1 MLRVC
6 NRLLIFLEVL
16 SMKGTVK
23 MLAPVAGRAVEIT
36 EVHDPMFSEKAMGEG
51 YGVFPTSHEIV
62 APVSGKVMLVA
73 STKHAIGFSTADGL
87 EVLVHMGVDTVELNG
102 TPFELFVKEG
112 DSVKAGQKIAT
123 MDTEAVKKASK
134 VTDVIVAIT
143 NTAKTVKEIH
153 VNSGD
158 VKAGQEVAQVE
169 PMAPGEATAR
179 PSGKVD
185 YDQLGKDIVKN
196 VGGVSNVENVIHCI
210 TRVRFYLKDD
220 NKANDDAIKNMNGVL
235 DVAKAG
241 GQYQVV
247 IGPAVNDVYD
257 AVVKALGPSFGG
269 SSEAKMPKA
278 KAPKGVWPKTKFYFS
293 ALIGVITA
301 SMMPVIGLLAASGI
315 LKGLLALIVSANWLS
330 AKSST
335 YMIINAMGDSVFYF
349 LPILVGFTA
358 AKRLGANQIIMGVV
372 GGVLAY
378 PTLVQVASK
387 TASTSMNINGD
398 FFGIPIHVANYTYSI
413 FPMIAAAWLASKIEP
428 WLKKHIVMSLRMI
441 LSPLLEV
448 FIVSAII
455 IVIVGPIITLLSSY
469 LASGIVALLKFSP
482 AISGLII
489 GGFYQCLVIF
499 GLHWAVIPVVASQIA
514 STGHSALNAI
524 VSATMIAQGAAAMA
538 VFFKTKKNIDMK
550 QIAGAATLSAFAGV
564 TEPAMYGI
572 NLKYGRIFWTANIG
586 SAVGGLLTGLL
597 HVDMWGFA
605 GSLIGFAS
613 FINPKGIDAS
623 FTGYLIASAATIVVS
638 FVCTYLFGFKEEDL
652 ESSHAVEKVRLG
664 SREPAQAN

>member
-1 MLRVC
+1 
-6 NRLLIFLEVL
+6 
-16 SMKGTVK
+16 MKGTVK
-23 MLAPVAGRAVEIT
+23 MLAPVSGQAIDMA
-36 EVHDPMFSEKAMGEG
+36 EVHDPMFSEKDMGEG
-51 YGVFPTSHEIV
+51 YGIIPNSQDIV
-62 APVSGKVMLVA
+62 APVTGKVMLVA
-73 STKHAIGFSTADGL
+73 STKHAIGFSTDDGL

-102 TPFELFVKEG
+102 APFNLFVKEG
-112 DSVKAGQKIAT
+112 DTVKAGDKIAT
-123 MDTEAVKKASK
+123 MDIDAVKKAGK

-153 VNSGD
+153 VNKGA
-158 VKAGQEVAQVE
+158 VKAGAEVAEVE
-169 PMAPGEATAR
+169 PMAPGEATVK
-179 PSGKVD
+179 PTKNVN
-185 YDQLGKDIVKN
+185 YEELGKDIVKN
-196 VGGVSNVENVIHCI
+196 VGGAANVENVIHCI

-220 NKANDDAIKNMNGVL
+220 NKANDDVIKNMKGVL

-247 IGPAVNDVYD
+247 IGPAVDDVYD
-257 AVVKALGPSFGG
+257 AVVKALGPGFGDD
-269 SSEAKMPKA
+269 STVKA
-278 KAPKGVWPKTKFYFS
+278 EKVPAPKGVWPKTKFYFS

-315 LKGLLALIVSANWLS
+315 LKGLLALIVSAKWLS
-330 AKSST
+330 PTSST

-378 PTLVQVASK
+378 PTLVAVATK
-387 TASTSMNINGD
+387 TSSTAMNINGD

-413 FPMIAAAWLASKIEP
+413 FPMIAAAWLAAKIEP
-428 WLKKHIVMSLRMI
+428 WLKKHIIISLRMI

-448 FIVSAII
+448 FIVSAVI
-455 IVIVGPIITLLSSY
+455 IVIVGPVITLLSSY
-469 LASGIVALLKFSP
+469 LANGIVALLKFSP
-482 AISGLII
+482 AISGLLI

-514 STGHSALNAI
+514 TTGHSALNAI
-524 VSATMIAQGAAAMA
+524 VSATMVAQGAAAMA

-550 QIAGAATLSAFAGV
+550 QIAGAATLSAFSGV

-586 SAVGGLLTGLL
+586 SAVGGLITGML

-613 FINPKGIDAS
+613 FINPKGIDSS
-623 FTGYLIASAATIVVS
+623 FTGYLIATVVTIIVS
-638 FVCTYLFGFKEEDL
+638 FTCTYLFGFKEEDL
-652 ESSHAVEKVRLG
+652 EASHAVEKVRLG
-664 SREPAQAN
+664 SREPAATTN

>member
-1 MLRVC
+1 
-6 NRLLIFLEVL
+6 
-16 SMKGTVK
+16 MKGTVK
-23 MLAPVAGRAVEIT
+23 MLAPVTGQAVNISD
-36 EVHDPMFSEKAMGEG
+36 VHDPMFSEKAMGEG
-51 YGVFPTSHEIV
+51 FGVIPTNQDVV
-62 APVSGKVMLVA
+62 APVSGKIMLVA
-73 STKHAIGFSTADGL
+73 STKHAVGFSTDDGL

-102 TPFELFVKEG
+102 APFKLFVKEG
-112 DSVKAGQKIAT
+112 DSVKAGDKIAT
-123 MDTEAVKKASK
+123 MDIDAVKKAGK

-143 NTAKTVKEIH
+143 NTAKMVKEIL
-153 VNSGD
+153 VQTGD
-158 VKAGQEVAQVE
+158 VKAGDEMATVE
-169 PMAPGEATAR
+169 LMAPGETTAK
-179 PSGKVD
+179 PSKNVD
-185 YDQLGKDIVKN
+185 YDKLGQDIVKN
-196 VGGVSNVENVIHCI
+196 VGGVNNVENVIHCI

-220 NKANDDAIKNMNGVL
+220 NKANDEVIKNMKGVL

-247 IGPAVNDVYD
+247 IGPAVEDVFD
-257 AVVKALGPSFGG
+257 AVVKALGPGFGG
-269 SSEAKMPKA
+269 NSEVKA
-278 KAPKGVWPKTKFYFS
+278 EKVKAPKGVWPKTKFYFS

-315 LKGLLALIVSANWLS
+315 LKGLLALIVSAKWIS
-330 AKSST
+330 PTSST

-358 AKRLGANQIIMGVV
+358 AKRLGANQIIMGVI

-378 PTLVQVASK
+378 PTLVQVATK
-387 TASTSMNINGD
+387 TSSTAMNINGD
-398 FFGIPIHVANYTYSI
+398 FFGIPIHIANYTYSI
-413 FPMIAAAWLASKIEP
+413 FPMIAAAWLASKVEP

-448 FIVSAII
+448 FIVSAVV
-455 IVIVGPIITLLSSY
+455 IVLVGPIITLLSSY
-469 LASGIVALLKFSP
+469 LANGIVALLKFSP
-482 AISGLII
+482 AISGLLI

-514 STGHSALNAI
+514 TTGHSALNAI
-524 VSATMIAQGAAAMA
+524 VSATMVAQGAAAMA
-538 VFFKTKKNIDMK
+538 VFVKTKKNIDMK
-550 QIAGAATLSAFAGV
+550 QIAGAATLSAFSGV

-572 NLKYGRIFWTANIG
+572 NLKYGRVFWTANIG

-613 FINPKGIDAS
+613 FINPKGIDGS
-623 FTGYLIASAATIVVS
+623 FTGYLIASAAAIVVS

-664 SREPAQAN
+664 SREPAATN

>member
-1 MLRVC
+1 
-6 NRLLIFLEVL
+6 
-16 SMKGTVK
+16 MKETVNL
-23 MLAPVAGRAVEIT
+23 LAPVTGQAVGMS

-51 YGVFPTSHEIV
+51 FGIIPTSQDIV

-73 STKHAIGFSTADGL
+73 STKHAVGFKTDDGL

-102 TPFELFVKEG
+102 APFNLFVKEG
-112 DSVKAGQKIAT
+112 ETVKAGQKIAT
-123 MDTEAVKKASK
+123 MDIDAVKKAGK

-143 NTAKTVKEIH
+143 NTANIVKEIR
-153 VNSGD
+153 VDKGD
-158 VKAGQEVAQVE
+158 IEAGKDVAQVVLL
-169 PMAPGEATAR
+169 APGEATAK
-179 PSGKVD
+179 PNKNVD
-185 YDQLGKDIVKN
+185 YNELGKNIVKN
-196 VGGVSNVENVIHCI
+196 VGGAGNVENVIHCI

-220 NKANDDAIKNMNGVL
+220 NKANDKVIKDMKGVL

-247 IGPAVNDVYD
+247 IGPAVEDVYD
-257 AVVKALGPSFGG
+257 AVVKALGPGFGDDFVV
-269 SSEAKMPKA
+269 KA
-278 KAPKGVWPKTKFYFS
+278 EKVEAPKGVWPKTKFYFS

-315 LKGLLALIVSANWLS
+315 LKGLLALIVSAKWLS
-330 AKSST
+330 PTSST

-358 AKRLGANQIIMGVV
+358 AKRLGANQIIMGVI

-378 PTLVQVASK
+378 PTLVQVATK
-387 TASTSMNINGD
+387 TSSTAMNINGD
-398 FFGIPIHVANYTYSI
+398 FFGIPIHIANYTYSI

-448 FIVSAII
+448 FIVSTII

-469 LASGIVALLKFSP
+469 LAGGIVALLNFSP
-482 AISGLII
+482 AISGLLI

-514 STGHSALNAI
+514 TTGHSALNAI
-524 VSATMIAQGAAAMA
+524 VSATMVAQGAAALA
-538 VFFKTKKNIDMK
+538 VFVKTKKNIDMK
-550 QIAGAATLSAFAGV
+550 QIAGAATLSAFSGV

-572 NLKYGRIFWTANIG
+572 NLKYGRVFWTANIG
-586 SAVGGLLTGLL
+586 SAVGGLITGLL

-613 FINPKGIDAS
+613 FINPKGIDGS
-623 FTGYLIASAATIVVS
+623 FTGYLIASAATIVVA
-638 FVCTYLFGFKEEDL
+638 FAATYMFGFKESDL
-652 ESSHAVEKVRLG
+652 EEGHEVAKVRLG
-664 SREPAQAN
+664 SREPAANN

>member
-1 MLRVC
+1 
-6 NRLLIFLEVL
+6 
-16 SMKGTVK
+16 MKGTVK
-23 MLAPVAGRAVEIT
+23 MLAPVTGQAVNISD
-36 EVHDPMFSEKAMGEG
+36 VHDPMFSEKAMGEG
-51 YGVFPTSHEIV
+51 FGVIPTNQDVV
-62 APVSGKVMLVA
+62 APVSGKIMLVA
-73 STKHAIGFSTADGL
+73 STKHAVGFSTDDGL

-102 TPFELFVKEG
+102 APFKLFVKEG
-112 DSVKAGQKIAT
+112 DSVKAGDKIAT
-123 MDTEAVKKASK
+123 MDIDAVKKAGK

-143 NTAKTVKEIH
+143 NTAKMVKEIL
-153 VNSGD
+153 VQTGD
-158 VKAGQEVAQVE
+158 VKAGDEMATVE
-169 PMAPGEATAR
+169 LMAPGETTAK
-179 PSGKVD
+179 PSKNVD
-185 YDQLGKDIVKN
+185 YDKLGQDIVKN
-196 VGGVSNVENVIHCI
+196 VGGVNNVENVIHCI

-220 NKANDDAIKNMNGVL
+220 NKANDEVIKNMKGVL

-247 IGPAVNDVYD
+247 IGPAVEDVFD
-257 AVVKALGPSFGG
+257 AVVKALGPGFGG
-269 SSEAKMPKA
+269 DSEVKA
-278 KAPKGVWPKTKFYFS
+278 EKVKAPKGVWPKTKFYFS

-315 LKGLLALIVSANWLS
+315 LKGLLALIVSAKWIS
-330 AKSST
+330 PTSST

-358 AKRLGANQIIMGVV
+358 AKRLGANQIIMGVI

-378 PTLVQVASK
+378 PTLVQVATK
-387 TASTSMNINGD
+387 TSSTAMNINGD
-398 FFGIPIHVANYTYSI
+398 FFGIPIHIANYTYSI
-413 FPMIAAAWLASKIEP
+413 FPMIAAAWLASKVEP

-448 FIVSAII
+448 FIVSAVV
-455 IVIVGPIITLLSSY
+455 IVLVGPIITLLSSY
-469 LASGIVALLKFSP
+469 LANGIVALLKFSP
-482 AISGLII
+482 AISGLLI

-514 STGHSALNAI
+514 TTGHSALNAI
-524 VSATMIAQGAAAMA
+524 VSATMVAQGAAAMA
-538 VFFKTKKNIDMK
+538 VFVKTKKNIDMK
-550 QIAGAATLSAFAGV
+550 QIAGAATLSAFSGV

-572 NLKYGRIFWTANIG
+572 NLKYGRVFWTANIG

-613 FINPKGIDAS
+613 FINPKGIDGS
-623 FTGYLIASAATIVVS
+623 FTGYLIASAAAIVVS

-664 SREPAQAN
+664 SREPAATN

>member
-1 MLRVC
+1 
-6 NRLLIFLEVL
+6 
-16 SMKGTVK
+16 MKGTVK
-23 MLAPVAGRAVEIT
+23 MLAPVSGQAVDIT

-51 YGVFPTSHEIV
+51 YGVFPNSHEIV

-112 DSVKAGQKIAT
+112 DSVKAGQKIAL
-123 MDTEAVKKASK
+123 MDTEAIKKAGK

-153 VNSGD
+153 VNAGV

-179 PSGKVD
+179 PSGKVN

-220 NKANDDAIKNMNGVL
+220 NKANDDVIKNMNGVL

-247 IGPAVNDVYD
+247 IGPAVNDVFD
-257 AVVKALGPSFGG
+257 AVVKALGPGFGG
-269 SSEAKMPKA
+269 NSQVQAPKA

-358 AKRLGANQIIMGVV
+358 AKRLGADQIIMGVV

-387 TASTSMNINGD
+387 TTSTAMNVNGD
-398 FFGIPIHVANYTYSI
+398 FFGIPIHIANYTYSI
-413 FPMIAAAWLASKIEP
+413 FPMIAAAWIASKIEP

-448 FIVSAII
+448 FIVSAVI
-455 IVIVGPIITLLSSY
+455 IVVVGPIITLLSSY

-514 STGHSALNAI
+514 TTGHSALNAI
-524 VSATMIAQGAAAMA
+524 VSATMVAQGAAAMA
-538 VFFKTKKNIDMK
+538 VFVKTKKNIDMK

>member
-1 MLRVC
+1 MLTQVSS
-6 NRLLIFLEVL
+6 RL
-16 SMKGTVK
+16 
-23 MLAPVAGRAVEIT
+23 
-36 EVHDPMFSEKAMGEG
+36 
-51 YGVFPTSHEIV
+51 
-62 APVSGKVMLVA
+62 
-73 STKHAIGFSTADGL
+73 
-87 EVLVHMGVDTVELNG
+87 
-102 TPFELFVKEG
+102 
-112 DSVKAGQKIAT
+112 
-123 MDTEAVKKASK
+123 
-134 VTDVIVAIT
+134 
-143 NTAKTVKEIH
+143 
-153 VNSGD
+153 
-158 VKAGQEVAQVE
+158 
-169 PMAPGEATAR
+169 
-179 PSGKVD
+179 
-185 YDQLGKDIVKN
+185 VKN

-220 NKANDDAIKNMNGVL
+220 NKANDDVIKNMNGVL

-247 IGPAVNDVYD
+247 IGPAVNDVFD
-257 AVVKALGPSFGG
+257 AVVKALGPGFGG
-269 SSEAKMPKA
+269 DSQVQAPKA
-278 KAPKGVWPKTKFYFS
+278 QAPKGVWPKTKFYFS

-358 AKRLGANQIIMGVV
+358 AKRLGADQIIMGVV

-387 TASTSMNINGD
+387 TTSTAMNVNGD
-398 FFGIPIHVANYTYSI
+398 FFGIPIHIANYTYSI
-413 FPMIAAAWLASKIEP
+413 FLFFSAAWIASKIEP

-448 FIVSAII
+448 FIVSAVI
-455 IVIVGPIITLLSSY
+455 IVVVGPIITLLSSY

-514 STGHSALNAI
+514 TTGHSALNAI
-524 VSATMIAQGAAAMA
+524 VSATMVAQGAAAMA
-538 VFFKTKKNIDMK
+538 VFVKTKKNIDMK

>member
-1 MLRVC
+1 
-6 NRLLIFLEVL
+6 
-16 SMKGTVK
+16 MKGTVK
-23 MLAPVAGRAVEIT
+23 MLAPVSGQAVDIT

-51 YGVFPTSHEIV
+51 YGVFPNSHEIV

-112 DSVKAGQKIAT
+112 DSVKAGQKIAL
-123 MDTEAVKKASK
+123 MDTEAVEKAGK

-153 VNSGD
+153 VNAGV

-179 PSGKVD
+179 PSGKVN

-220 NKANDDAIKNMNGVL
+220 NKANDDVIKNMNGVL

-247 IGPAVNDVYD
+247 IGPAVNDVFD
-257 AVVKALGPSFGG
+257 AVVKALGPGFGG
-269 SSEAKMPKA
+269 DTQAQAPKA

-387 TASTSMNINGD
+387 TTSTAMNVNGD
-398 FFGIPIHVANYTYSI
+398 FFGIPIHIANYTYSI
-413 FPMIAAAWLASKIEP
+413 FPMIAAAWIASKIEP

-448 FIVSAII
+448 FIVSAVI
-455 IVIVGPIITLLSSY
+455 IVVVGPIITLLSSY

-514 STGHSALNAI
+514 TTGHSALNAI
-524 VSATMIAQGAAAMA
+524 VSATMVAQGAAAMA
-538 VFFKTKKNIDMK
+538 VFVKTKKNIDMK

>member
-1 MLRVC
+1 
-6 NRLLIFLEVL
+6 
-16 SMKGTVK
+16 MKGTVK
-23 MLAPVAGRAVEIT
+23 MLAPVSGQAVDIT

-51 YGVFPTSHEIV
+51 YGVFPNSHEIV

-112 DSVKAGQKIAT
+112 DSVKAGQKIAL
-123 MDTEAVKKASK
+123 MDTEAIKKAGK

-143 NTAKTVKEIH
+143 NTTKAVKEIH
-153 VNSGD
+153 VNAGV

-179 PSGKVD
+179 PSGKVN

-220 NKANDDAIKNMNGVL
+220 NKANDDVIKNMNGVL

-247 IGPAVNDVYD
+247 IGPAVNDVFD
-257 AVVKALGPSFGG
+257 AVVKALGPGFGG
-269 SSEAKMPKA
+269 DTQAQAPKA

-358 AKRLGANQIIMGVV
+358 AKRLGADQIIMGVV

-387 TASTSMNINGD
+387 TTSTAMNVNGD
-398 FFGIPIHVANYTYSI
+398 FFGIPIHIANYTYSI
-413 FPMIAAAWLASKIEP
+413 FPMIAAAWIASKIEP

-448 FIVSAII
+448 FIVSAVI
-455 IVIVGPIITLLSSY
+455 IVVVGPIITLLSSY

-514 STGHSALNAI
+514 TTGHSALNAI
-524 VSATMIAQGAAAMA
+524 VSATMVAQGAAAMA
-538 VFFKTKKNIDMK
+538 VFVKTKKNIDMK

-623 FTGYLIASAATIVVS
+623 FTGYLITSAATIVVS

>member
-1 MLRVC
+1 
-6 NRLLIFLEVL
+6 
-16 SMKGTVK
+16 MKSTVK
-23 MLAPVAGRAVEIT
+23 MLAPVSGQVVEMT

-51 YGVFPTSHEIV
+51 FGVIPNSQKVV

-73 STKHAIGFSTADGL
+73 STKHAVGLKTDDGL

-102 TPFELFVKEG
+102 APFETFVKEG
-112 DSVKAGQKIAT
+112 DSVKAGDKIAT
-123 MDTEAVKKASK
+123 MDLDAVKKAGK
-134 VTDVIVAIT
+134 VTDIIVAIT
-143 NTAKTVKEIH
+143 NTAKAVKEIH
-153 VNSGD
+153 VEKGD
-158 VKAGQEVAQVE
+158 IQAGAEVATVDL
-169 PMAPGEATAR
+169 MAEGEATAK
-179 PSGKVD
+179 PSKNVD
-185 YDQLGKDIVKN
+185 YDHLGKDIVKN
-196 VGGVSNVENVIHCI
+196 VGGVSNVDNVIHCI

-220 NKANDDAIKNMNGVL
+220 NKANDSVIKNLKGVI

-247 IGPAVNDVYD
+247 IGPAVEDVFD
-257 AVVKALGPSFGG
+257 AVVKALGPGFGG
-269 SSEAKMPKA
+269 DSEVKTKKE
-278 KAPKGVWPKTKFYFS
+278 KAPKGIWPKTKFYFS

-315 LKGLLALIVSANWLS
+315 LKGLLALIVSAKWLS
-330 AKSST
+330 EKSST

-358 AKRLGANQIIMGVV
+358 AKRLGANQVIMGVI

-378 PTLVQVASK
+378 PTLVTLASK
-387 TASTSMNINGD
+387 TTSTQMNINAN

-413 FPMIAAAWLASKIEP
+413 FPMIAAAWLASKLEP
-428 WLKKHIVMSLRMI
+428 WLKKHIVLSLRMI

-455 IVIVGPIITLLSSY
+455 LVIVGPVITLLSSY
-469 LASGIVALLKFSP
+469 LANGIVALLNFSP
-482 AISGLII
+482 VISGILI

-499 GLHWAVIPVVASQIA
+499 GLHWAVIPIVASQIA
-514 STGHSALNAI
+514 TTGHSALNAI
-524 VSATMIAQGAAAMA
+524 VSVTMVAQGAATMA

-586 SAVGGLLTGLL
+586 SAVGGLITGLM

-613 FINPKGIDAS
+613 FINPKGIDSS
-623 FTGYLIASAATIVVS
+623 FTGFLVSSAATIVVA
-638 FVCTYLFGFKEEDL
+638 FIATYMFGFKESDL

>member
-1 MLRVC
+1 MADT
-6 NRLLIFLEVL
+6 I
-16 SMKGTVK
+16 K
-23 MLAPVAGRAVEIT
+23 MLAPVSGQAVEIT
-36 EVHDPMFSEKAMGEG
+36 KVHDPMFSAKDMGDG
-51 YGVFPTSHEIV
+51 FGVIPNSNEIL

-73 STKHAIGFSTADGL
+73 STKHAIGFTTDDGL

-102 TPFELFVKEG
+102 APFEVTLKEG
-112 DSVKAGQKIAT
+112 DSVKAGDKIAT
-123 MDTEAVKKASK
+123 MDVEAIKKAGK

-153 VNSGD
+153 VNEGN
-158 VKAGQEVAQVE
+158 VKAGQEVALVE
-169 PMAPGEATAR
+169 PLAPGETSAK
-179 PSGKVD
+179 PSKNLD
-185 YDQLGKDIVKN
+185 YDQLGKDILDN
-196 VGGVSNVENVIHCI
+196 VGGISNVDSVIHCI

-220 NKANDDAIKNMNGVL
+220 NKANDQKIKNMNGVI

-247 IGPAVNDVYD
+247 IGPAVEDVYD
-257 AVVKALGPSFGG
+257 GVVKALGPGFAGNG
-269 SSEAKMPKA
+269 DSSAAPAKKEE
-278 KAPKGVWPKTKFYFS
+278 APKGLWPKTKFYFS

-301 SMMPVIGLLAASGI
+301 SMMPIIGLLAASGI
-315 LKGLLALIVSANWLS
+315 LKGLLALIVSAKWIS
-330 AKSST
+330 TTSST

-358 AKRLGANQIIMGVV
+358 AKRLGANQVIMGVI

-378 PTLVQVASK
+378 PTLVQVATK
-387 TASTSMNINGD
+387 TSSTAMNINGN

-413 FPMIAAAWLASKIEP
+413 FPMIAAAWIASKVEP
-428 WLKKHIVMSLRMI
+428 WLKKHIVLSLRMI

-455 IVIVGPIITLLSSY
+455 IVIVGPVITLISSY
-469 LASGIVALLKFSP
+469 LANGIVALLNFSP

-489 GGFYQCLVIF
+489 GGLYQCLVIF

-514 STGHSALNAI
+514 TTGHSALNAI
-524 VSATMIAQGAAAMA
+524 VSATMVAQGAAAMA
-538 VFFKTKKNIDMK
+538 VFIKTKKHIDMK

-623 FTGYLIASAATIVVS
+623 FTGYLIASAVTIVVA
-638 FVCTYLFGFKEEDL
+638 FTCTYLFGFKEEDL
-652 ESSHAVEKVRLG
+652 DQSHAVEKVRLG
-664 SREPAQAN
+664 SREPAQG

>member
-1 MLRVC
+1 
-6 NRLLIFLEVL
+6 
-16 SMKGTVK
+16 MKGTVK
-23 MLAPVAGRAVEIT
+23 LLAPVSGQAVDMT

-51 YGVFPTSHEIV
+51 YGVFPNSHEIV

-112 DSVKAGQKIAT
+112 DSVKAGQKIAL
-123 MDTEAVKKASK
+123 MDTEAVEKAGK

-153 VNSGD
+153 VNAGV

-179 PSGKVD
+179 PSGKVN

-220 NKANDDAIKNMNGVL
+220 NKANDDVIKNMNGVL

-247 IGPAVNDVYD
+247 IGPAVNDVFD
-257 AVVKALGPSFGG
+257 AVVKALGPGFGG
-269 SSEAKMPKA
+269 DSQAQTPKA
-278 KAPKGVWPKTKFYFS
+278 QAPKGVWPKTKFYFS

-358 AKRLGANQIIMGVV
+358 AKRLGADQIIMGVV

-387 TASTSMNINGD
+387 TTSTAMNVNGD
-398 FFGIPIHVANYTYSI
+398 FFGIPIHIANYTYSI
-413 FPMIAAAWLASKIEP
+413 FPMIAAAWIASKIEP

-448 FIVSAII
+448 FIVSAVI
-455 IVIVGPIITLLSSY
+455 IVVVGPIITLLSSY

-514 STGHSALNAI
+514 TTGHSALNAI
-524 VSATMIAQGAAAMA
+524 VSATMVAQGAAAMA
-538 VFFKTKKNIDMK
+538 VFVKTKKNIDMK

>member
-1 MLRVC
+1 
-6 NRLLIFLEVL
+6 
-16 SMKGTVK
+16 MKGTVK
-23 MLAPVAGRAVEIT
+23 MLAPVSGRAVDIT

-51 YGVFPTSHEIV
+51 YGVFPNSHEIV

-112 DSVKAGQKIAT
+112 DSVKAGQKIAL
-123 MDTEAVKKASK
+123 MDTEAIKKAGK

-153 VNSGD
+153 VNAGV

-179 PSGKVD
+179 PSGKVN

-220 NKANDDAIKNMNGVL
+220 NKANDDVIKNMNGVL

-247 IGPAVNDVYD
+247 IGPAVNDVFD
-257 AVVKALGPSFGG
+257 AVVKALGPGFGG
-269 SSEAKMPKA
+269 DTQAQAPKA

-387 TASTSMNINGD
+387 TTSTAMNVNGD
-398 FFGIPIHVANYTYSI
+398 FFGIPIHIANYTYSI
-413 FPMIAAAWLASKIEP
+413 FPMIAAAWIASKIEP

-448 FIVSAII
+448 FIVSAVI
-455 IVIVGPIITLLSSY
+455 IVVVGPIITLLSSY

-514 STGHSALNAI
+514 TTGHSALNAI
-524 VSATMIAQGAAAMA
+524 VSATMVAQGAAAMA
-538 VFFKTKKNIDMK
+538 VFVKTKKNIDMK

>member
-1 MLRVC
+1 
-6 NRLLIFLEVL
+6 
-16 SMKGTVK
+16 MKGIK
-23 MLAPVAGRAVEIT
+23 MLAPVSGQAVEMS

-51 YGVFPTSHEIV
+51 FGVIPDDQTIV

-73 STKHAIGFSTADGL
+73 STKHAIGLVTDDGF

-112 DSVKAGQKIAT
+112 DKVNAGDTIAT
-123 MDTEAVKKASK
+123 MDIDAVKKAGK

-143 NTAKTVKEIH
+143 NTAKMVKEIH
-153 VNSGD
+153 VTKGN
-158 VKAGQEVAQVE
+158 VQAGATVAEVE
-169 PMAPGEATAR
+169 PMAPGEAVAK
-179 PSGKVD
+179 PKGKVD
-185 YDQLGKDIVKN
+185 YNQLGQDIVRN
-196 VGGVSNVENVIHCI
+196 VGGAANVENVIHCI

-220 NKANDDAIKNMNGVL
+220 NKANDDVIKNMHGVL

-247 IGPAVNDVYD
+247 IGPAVEDVYD
-257 AVVKALGPSFGG
+257 AVVKALGPGFG
-269 SSEAKMPKA
+269 SDSDAPKQEKVA
-278 KAPKGVWPKTKFYFS
+278 APKGVWPKTKFYFS

-301 SMMPVIGLLAASGI
+301 SMMPIIGLLAASGI
-315 LKGLLALIVSANWLS
+315 LKGLLALIVSAKWLS
-330 AKSST
+330 ATSST

-358 AKRLGANQIIMGVV
+358 AKRLGANQIIMGVI

-378 PTLVQVASK
+378 PTLVQVATK
-387 TASTSMNINGD
+387 TSSTAMNINSS
-398 FFGIPIHVANYTYSI
+398 FFGIPIHIANYTYSI
-413 FPMIAAAWLASKIEP
+413 FPMIAAAWIAAKIEP

-448 FIVSAII
+448 FIVSAVI
-455 IVIVGPIITLLSSY
+455 IVVVGPVITLLSSY
-469 LASGIVALLKFSP
+469 LAAGIVALLKISP

-489 GGFYQCLVIF
+489 GGLYQCLVIF

-514 STGHSALNAI
+514 TTGHSALNAI
-524 VSATMIAQGAAAMA
+524 VSATMVAQGAAAMA
-538 VFFKTKKNIDMK
+538 VFIKTKKNIDMK

-586 SAVGGLLTGLL
+586 SAVGGLITGLL

-613 FINPKGIDAS
+613 FINPKGIDGS
-623 FTGYLIASAATIVVS
+623 FTGYLIASAATIVVA
-638 FVCTYLFGFKEEDL
+638 FTCTYLFGFKEEDL

-664 SREPAQAN
+664 SREPAAN

>member
-1 MLRVC
+1 
-6 NRLLIFLEVL
+6 
-16 SMKGTVK
+16 MKGTIK
-23 MLAPVAGRAVEIT
+23 MLAPVSGQAIGMSD
-36 EVHDPMFSEKAMGEG
+36 VHDPMFSEKAMGEG
-51 YGVFPTSHEIV
+51 YGIIPNSKEIV
-62 APVSGKVMLVA
+62 APVSGKIMLVA
-73 STKHAIGFSTADGL
+73 STKHAIGFSTDDGL
-87 EVLVHMGVDTVELNG
+87 EVLVHMGVDTVELDG
-102 TPFELFVKEG
+102 APFELFVKEG
-112 DSVKAGQKIAT
+112 DTVKAGQKIAT
-123 MDTEAVKKASK
+123 MDIDAVKKAGK

-143 NTAKTVKEIH
+143 NTAKTVKEIQVH
-153 VNSGD
+153 QGD
-158 VKAGQEVAQVE
+158 VKAGAEVAEVE
-169 PMAPGEATAR
+169 PMAPGEATAK
-179 PSGKVD
+179 PSKNVN
-185 YDQLGKDIVKN
+185 YDELGKNIVKN
-196 VGGVSNVENVIHCI
+196 VGGVENVDNVIHCI

-220 NKANDDAIKNMNGVL
+220 NKANDDVIKNMKGVI

-247 IGPAVNDVYD
+247 IGPAVEDVYD

-269 SSEAKMPKA
+269 SEVKTEKA
-278 KAPKGVWPKTKFYFS
+278 VAPKGVWPKTKFYFS

-315 LKGLLALIVSANWLS
+315 LKGLLALIVSAKWLS
-330 AKSST
+330 PTSST

-378 PTLVQVASK
+378 PTLVQLAAK
-387 TASTSMNINGD
+387 TSSTQMNINAD

-413 FPMIAAAWLASKIEP
+413 FPMIAAAWLAAKIEP
-428 WLKKHIVMSLRMI
+428 WLKKHVILSLRSI

-448 FIVSAII
+448 FIVSAVI
-455 IVIVGPIITLLSSY
+455 IVIVGPVITLLSSY
-469 LASGIVALLKFSP
+469 LANGIVALLKFSP
-482 AISGLII
+482 AISGLLI

-514 STGHSALNAI
+514 TTGHSALNAI
-524 VSATMIAQGAAAMA
+524 VSATMVAQGAAAAA
-538 VFFKTKKNIDMK
+538 VFIKTKKNLDMK

-613 FINPKGIDAS
+613 FINPKGIDGS
-623 FTGYLIASAATIVVS
+623 FTGYLIASAATIVVA
-638 FVCTYLFGFKEEDL
+638 FTCTYLFGFKEEDL
-652 ESSHAVEKVRLG
+652 DKSHEVEKVRLG
-664 SREPAQAN
+664 SREPAEA

>member
-1 MLRVC
+1 
-6 NRLLIFLEVL
+6 
-16 SMKGTVK
+16 MKGTAK
-23 MLAPVAGRAVEIT
+23 MLAPISGQVIKMT

-51 YGVFPTSHEIV
+51 FGVVPSGQEVV

-73 STKHAIGFSTADGL
+73 STKHAIGFSTDDGL
-87 EVLVHMGVDTVELNG
+87 EVLVHMGVDTVELDG
-102 TPFELFVKEG
+102 APFELFVKEG
-112 DSVKAGQKIAT
+112 DTVKAGDKIAT
-123 MDTEAVKKASK
+123 MDVDAVKKAGK
-134 VTDVIVAIT
+134 VTDVIVAVT
-143 NTAKTVKEIH
+143 NTASVVKDISIKEG
-153 VNSGD
+153 N
-158 VKAGQEVAQVE
+158 VKAGDSVANVSL
-169 PMAPGEATAR
+169 MAPGETTAK
-179 PSGKVD
+179 PSKNVD
-185 YDQLGKDIVKN
+185 YDELGKEIVKN
-196 VGGVSNVENVIHCI
+196 VGGVENVDNVIHCI

-220 NKANDDAIKNMNGVL
+220 NKANDSVIKNMKGVI

-247 IGPAVNDVYD
+247 IGPAVEDVYD

-269 SSEAKMPKA
+269 GSEVKTEKA
-278 KAPKGVWPKTKFYFS
+278 VAPKGVWPKTKFYFS

-315 LKGLLALIVSANWLS
+315 LKGLLALIVSAKWLS
-330 AKSST
+330 PTGST

-378 PTLVQVASK
+378 PTLVQLAAK
-387 TASTSMNINGD
+387 TSSTQMNINAD
-398 FFGIPIHVANYTYSI
+398 FFGLPIHVANYTYSI
-413 FPMIAAAWLASKIEP
+413 FPMIAAAWIAAKIEP
-428 WLKKHIVMSLRMI
+428 WLKKHVMLSLRSI

-455 IVIVGPIITLLSSY
+455 IVIVGPVITLLSSY
-469 LASGIVALLKFSP
+469 LANGIVALLKFSP
-482 AISGLII
+482 AISGLLI

-514 STGHSALNAI
+514 TTGHSALNAI
-524 VSATMIAQGAAAMA
+524 VSATMVAQGAAAAA
-538 VFFKTKKNIDMK
+538 VFIKTKKNLDMK

-572 NLKYGRIFWTANIG
+572 NLKYGRVFWTANIG
-586 SAVGGLLTGLL
+586 SAVGGLLTGML

-613 FINPKGIDAS
+613 FINPKGIDGS
-623 FTGYLIASAATIVVS
+623 FTGYLIASAATIVVA
-638 FVCTYLFGFKEEDL
+638 FTCTYLFGFKEEDL
-652 ESSHAVEKVRLG
+652 DKSHAVEKVRLG
-664 SREPAQAN
+664 SREPAATN

>member
-1 MLRVC
+1 
-6 NRLLIFLEVL
+6 
-16 SMKGTVK
+16 MKGTVK
-23 MLAPVAGRAVEIT
+23 MLAPVTGQAVNISD
-36 EVHDPMFSEKAMGEG
+36 VHDPMFSEKAMGEG
-51 YGVFPTSHEIV
+51 FGVIPTNQDVV
-62 APVSGKVMLVA
+62 APVSGKIMLVA
-73 STKHAIGFSTADGL
+73 STKHTVGFSTDDGL

-102 TPFELFVKEG
+102 APFKLFVKEG
-112 DSVKAGQKIAT
+112 DSVKAGDKIAT
-123 MDTEAVKKASK
+123 MDIDAVKKAGK

-143 NTAKTVKEIH
+143 NTAKMVKEIL
-153 VNSGD
+153 VQTGD
-158 VKAGQEVAQVE
+158 VKAGDEMATVE
-169 PMAPGEATAR
+169 LMAPGETTAK
-179 PSGKVD
+179 PSKNVD
-185 YDQLGKDIVKN
+185 YDKLGQDIVKN
-196 VGGVSNVENVIHCI
+196 VGGVNNVENVIHCI

-220 NKANDDAIKNMNGVL
+220 NKANDEVIKNMKGVL

-247 IGPAVNDVYD
+247 IGPAVEDVFD
-257 AVVKALGPSFGG
+257 AVVKALGPGFGG
-269 SSEAKMPKA
+269 DSEVKA
-278 KAPKGVWPKTKFYFS
+278 EKVKAPKGVWPKTKFYFS

-315 LKGLLALIVSANWLS
+315 LKGLLALIVSAKWIS
-330 AKSST
+330 PTSST

-358 AKRLGANQIIMGVV
+358 AKRLGANQIIMGVI

-378 PTLVQVASK
+378 PTLVQVATK
-387 TASTSMNINGD
+387 TSSTAMNINGD
-398 FFGIPIHVANYTYSI
+398 FFGIPIHIANYTYSI
-413 FPMIAAAWLASKIEP
+413 FPMIAAAWLASKVEP

-448 FIVSAII
+448 FIVSAVV
-455 IVIVGPIITLLSSY
+455 IVLVGPIITLLSSY
-469 LASGIVALLKFSP
+469 LANGIVALLKFSP
-482 AISGLII
+482 AISGLLI

-514 STGHSALNAI
+514 TTGHSALNAI
-524 VSATMIAQGAAAMA
+524 VSATMVAQGAAAMA
-538 VFFKTKKNIDMK
+538 VFVKTKKNIDMK
-550 QIAGAATLSAFAGV
+550 QIAGAATLSAFSGV

-572 NLKYGRIFWTANIG
+572 NLKYGRVFWTANIG

-613 FINPKGIDAS
+613 FINPKGIDGS

-664 SREPAQAN
+664 SREPAATN

>member
-1 MLRVC
+1 
-6 NRLLIFLEVL
+6 
-16 SMKGTVK
+16 MKGTVK
-23 MLAPVAGRAVEIT
+23 MLAPVTGQAVNISD
-36 EVHDPMFSEKAMGEG
+36 VHDPMFSEKAMGEG
-51 YGVFPTSHEIV
+51 FGVIPTNQDVV
-62 APVSGKVMLVA
+62 APVSGKIMLVA
-73 STKHAIGFSTADGL
+73 STKHAVGFSTDDGL

-102 TPFELFVKEG
+102 APFTLFVKEG
-112 DSVKAGQKIAT
+112 DSVKAGDKIAT
-123 MDTEAVKKASK
+123 MDIDAVKKAGK

-143 NTAKTVKEIH
+143 NTAKMVKEIL
-153 VNSGD
+153 VQTGD
-158 VKAGQEVAQVE
+158 VKAGDEMATVE
-169 PMAPGEATAR
+169 LMAPGETTAK
-179 PSGKVD
+179 PSKNVD
-185 YDQLGKDIVKN
+185 YDKLGQDIVKN
-196 VGGVSNVENVIHCI
+196 VGGVNNVENVIHCI

-220 NKANDDAIKNMNGVL
+220 NKANDEVIKNMKGVL

-247 IGPAVNDVYD
+247 IGPAVEDVFD
-257 AVVKALGPSFGG
+257 AVVKALGPGFGG
-269 SSEAKMPKA
+269 DSEVKA
-278 KAPKGVWPKTKFYFS
+278 EKVKAPKGVWPKTKFYFS

-315 LKGLLALIVSANWLS
+315 LKGLLALIVSAKWIS
-330 AKSST
+330 PTSST

-358 AKRLGANQIIMGVV
+358 AKRLGANQIIMGVI

-378 PTLVQVASK
+378 PTLVQVATK
-387 TASTSMNINGD
+387 TSSTAMNINGD
-398 FFGIPIHVANYTYSI
+398 FFGIPIHIANYTYSI
-413 FPMIAAAWLASKIEP
+413 FPMIAAAWLASKVEP

-448 FIVSAII
+448 FIVSAVV
-455 IVIVGPIITLLSSY
+455 IVLVGPIITLLSSY
-469 LASGIVALLKFSP
+469 LANGIVALLKFSP
-482 AISGLII
+482 AISGLLI

-514 STGHSALNAI
+514 TTGHSALNAI
-524 VSATMIAQGAAAMA
+524 VSATMVAQGAAAMA
-538 VFFKTKKNIDMK
+538 VFVKTKKNIDMK
-550 QIAGAATLSAFAGV
+550 QIAGAATLSAFSGV

-572 NLKYGRIFWTANIG
+572 NLKYGRVFWTANIG

-613 FINPKGIDAS
+613 FINPKGIDGS

-638 FVCTYLFGFKEEDL
+638 FVCTYLFGFKEKIL
-652 ESSHAVEKVRLG
+652 KAVTQLKK
-664 SREPAQAN
+664 

>member
-1 MLRVC
+1 MA
-6 NRLLIFLEVL
+6 NEI
-16 SMKGTVK
+16 K
-23 MLAPVAGRAVEIT
+23 MLAPVSGQAVEIT
-36 EVHDPMFSEKAMGEG
+36 KVHDPMFSAKDMGDG
-51 YGVFPTSHEIV
+51 FGIIPNSNEIL

-73 STKHAIGFSTADGL
+73 STKHAIGFTTDDGL

-102 TPFELFVKEG
+102 APFEVTLKEG
-112 DSVKAGQKIAT
+112 DTVKAGDKIAT
-123 MDTEAVKKASK
+123 MDIEAIKKAGK

-153 VNSGD
+153 VNEGNI
-158 VKAGQEVAQVE
+158 KAGQEVALVE
-169 PMAPGEATAR
+169 PLAPGETSAK
-179 PSGKVD
+179 PNKNLD
-185 YDQLGKDIVKN
+185 YDQLGKDILNN
-196 VGGVSNVENVIHCI
+196 VGGISNVDSVIHCI

-220 NKANDDAIKNMNGVL
+220 NKANDLKIKNMNGVI

-247 IGPAVNDVYD
+247 IGPAVEDVYD
-257 AVVKALGPSFGG
+257 GVVKALGPGFAGDG
-269 SSEAKMPKA
+269 DSSAAPAKREE
-278 KAPKGVWPKTKFYFS
+278 APKGLWPKTKFYFS

-301 SMMPVIGLLAASGI
+301 SMMPIIGLLAASGI
-315 LKGLLALIVSANWLS
+315 LKGLLALIVSAKWIS
-330 AKSST
+330 TTSST

-358 AKRLGANQIIMGVV
+358 AKRLGANQVIMGVI

-378 PTLVQVASK
+378 PTLVQVATK
-387 TASTSMNINGD
+387 TSSTAMNINGD

-413 FPMIAAAWLASKIEP
+413 FPMIAAAWIASKVEP
-428 WLKKHIVMSLRMI
+428 WLKKHIVLSLRMI

-455 IVIVGPIITLLSSY
+455 IVIVGPVITLISSY
-469 LASGIVALLKFSP
+469 LANGIVALLNFSP

-489 GGFYQCLVIF
+489 GGLYQCLVIF

-514 STGHSALNAI
+514 TTGHSALNAI
-524 VSATMIAQGAAAMA
+524 VSATMVAQGAAAMA
-538 VFFKTKKNIDMK
+538 VFIKTKKHIDMK

-623 FTGYLIASAATIVVS
+623 FTGYLIASAVTIVVA
-638 FVCTYLFGFKEEDL
+638 FTCTYLFGFKEEDL
-652 ESSHAVEKVRLG
+652 DQSHAVEKVRLG
-664 SREPAQAN
+664 SREPAAQG

>member
-1 MLRVC
+1 
-6 NRLLIFLEVL
+6 
-16 SMKGTVK
+16 MKGTVK
-23 MLAPVAGRAVEIT
+23 MLAPVSGQAIEMT

-51 YGVFPTSHEIV
+51 YGIIPNSRDIV

-73 STKHAIGFSTADGL
+73 STKHAIGFSTDDGL

-102 TPFELFVKEG
+102 TPFDVLVKEG
-112 DSVKAGQKIAT
+112 DTVQAGEKIAT
-123 MDTEAVKKASK
+123 MDIDAIKDAGK

-143 NTAKTVKEIH
+143 NTNKIVKEIH
-153 VNSGD
+153 VTKGP
-158 VKAGQEVAQVE
+158 VKAGDNVAEVQ
-169 PMAPGEATAR
+169 PMAPGEANTK
-179 PSGKVD
+179 PNKKVD
-185 YDQLGKDIVKN
+185 YNQLGQDIVKN
-196 VGGVSNVENVIHCI
+196 VGGVQNVENVIHCI

-220 NKANDDAIKNMNGVL
+220 NKANDDVIKNMQGVL

-247 IGPAVNDVYD
+247 IGPAVEDVFD
-257 AVVKALGPSFGG
+257 AVVKALGPGFGG
-269 SSEAKMPKA
+269 DSEVKTQKA
-278 KAPKGVWPKTKFYFS
+278 VAPKGAWPKTKFYFS

-315 LKGLLALIVSANWLS
+315 LKGLLALIVSAKWLS
-330 AKSST
+330 VTSST

-358 AKRLGANQIIMGVV
+358 AKRLGANQVIMGVI

-378 PTLVQVASK
+378 PTLVQLAAK
-387 TASTSMNINGD
+387 TSSTQMNINAN

-413 FPMIAAAWLASKIEP
+413 FPMIAAAWLASKLEP

-455 IVIVGPIITLLSSY
+455 LVIVGPIITLLSSY
-469 LASGIVALLKFSP
+469 LANGIVALLKFSP
-482 AISGLII
+482 AISGLLI

-514 STGHSALNAI
+514 TTGHSALNAI
-524 VSATMIAQGAAAMA
+524 VSATMVAQGAAAMA
-538 VFFKTKKNIDMK
+538 VFVKTKKNIDMK
-550 QIAGAATLSAFAGV
+550 QIAGAATLSAFSGV

-586 SAVGGLLTGLL
+586 SAVGGLITGLL

-623 FTGYLIASAATIVVS
+623 FTGYLIASAATIIVA
-638 FVCTYLFGFKEEDL
+638 FTCTYFFGFKEEDL
-652 ESSHAVEKVRLG
+652 ENSHEVEKVRLG

>member
-1 MLRVC
+1 
-6 NRLLIFLEVL
+6 
-16 SMKGTVK
+16 MKGTVK
-23 MLAPVAGRAVEIT
+23 MLAPVSGQAIEMT

-51 YGVFPTSHEIV
+51 FGIIPNDQTIV

-73 STKHAIGFSTADGL
+73 STKHAVGFSTDDGF

-102 TPFELFVKEG
+102 APFELFVKEG
-112 DSVKAGQKIAT
+112 DTVKAGDTIAT
-123 MDTEAVKKASK
+123 MDIDAVKKAGK

-143 NTAKTVKEIH
+143 NTAKMVKDIQINKGN
-153 VNSGD
+153 VNAGD
-158 VKAGQEVAQVE
+158 AVATVE
-169 PMAPGEATAR
+169 PMAPGEATAK
-179 PSGKVD
+179 PKGKVD

-196 VGGVSNVENVIHCI
+196 VGGIANVENVIHCI

-220 NKANDDAIKNMNGVL
+220 NKANDEVIKNMQGVL

-247 IGPAVNDVYD
+247 IGPAVEDVYD
-257 AVVKALGPSFGG
+257 AVVKALGPGFGED
-269 SSEAKMPKA
+269 SAAPKQE
-278 KAPKGVWPKTKFYFS
+278 KVVAPKGVWPKTKFYFS

-301 SMMPVIGLLAASGI
+301 SMMPIIGLLAASGI
-315 LKGLLALIVSANWLS
+315 LKGLLALIVSAKWLS
-330 AKSST
+330 ATSST

-358 AKRLGANQIIMGVV
+358 AKRLGANQIIMGVI

-378 PTLVQVASK
+378 PTLVQVATK
-387 TASTSMNINGD
+387 TSSTAMNINSN
-398 FFGIPIHVANYTYSI
+398 FFGIPIHIANYTYSI
-413 FPMIAAAWLASKIEP
+413 FPMIAAAWIAAKIEP

-455 IVIVGPIITLLSSY
+455 IVIVGPVITLLSSY
-469 LASGIVALLKFSP
+469 LAAGIVALLKISP

-489 GGFYQCLVIF
+489 GGLYQCLVIF

-514 STGHSALNAI
+514 TTGHSALNAI
-524 VSATMIAQGAAAMA
+524 VSATMVAQGAAAMA
-538 VFFKTKKNIDMK
+538 VFVKTKKNIDMK

-586 SAVGGLLTGLL
+586 SAVGGLITGLL

-613 FINPKGIDAS
+613 FINPKGIDGS
-623 FTGYLIASAATIVVS
+623 FTGYLIASAATIIVA
-638 FVCTYLFGFKEEDL
+638 FTCTYLFGFKEEDL
-652 ESSHAVEKVRLG
+652 EKSHAVEKVRLG
-664 SREPAQAN
+664 SREPAAN

>member
-1 MLRVC
+1 
-6 NRLLIFLEVL
+6 
-16 SMKGTVK
+16 MKGTVK
-23 MLAPVAGRAVEIT
+23 MLAPVTGQAVNISD
-36 EVHDPMFSEKAMGEG
+36 VHDPMFSEKAMGEG
-51 YGVFPTSHEIV
+51 FGVIPTNQDVV
-62 APVSGKVMLVA
+62 APVSGKIMLVA
-73 STKHAIGFSTADGL
+73 STKHAVGFSTDDGL

-102 TPFELFVKEG
+102 APFKLFVKEG
-112 DSVKAGQKIAT
+112 DSVKAGDKIAT
-123 MDTEAVKKASK
+123 MDIDAVKKAGK

-143 NTAKTVKEIH
+143 NTAKMVKEIL
-153 VNSGD
+153 VQTGD
-158 VKAGQEVAQVE
+158 VKAGDEMATVE
-169 PMAPGEATAR
+169 LMAPGETTAK
-179 PSGKVD
+179 PSKNVD
-185 YDQLGKDIVKN
+185 YDKLGQDIVKN

-220 NKANDDAIKNMNGVL
+220 NKANDEVIKNMKGVL

-247 IGPAVNDVYD
+247 IGPAVEDVFD
-257 AVVKALGPSFGG
+257 AVVKALGPGFGG
-269 SSEAKMPKA
+269 SSEVKA
-278 KAPKGVWPKTKFYFS
+278 EKVKAPKGVWPKTKFYFS

-315 LKGLLALIVSANWLS
+315 LKGLLALIVSAKWIS
-330 AKSST
+330 PTSST

-358 AKRLGANQIIMGVV
+358 AKRLGANQIIMGVI

-378 PTLVQVASK
+378 PTLVQVATK
-387 TASTSMNINGD
+387 TSSTAMNINGD
-398 FFGIPIHVANYTYSI
+398 FFGIPIHIANYTYSI
-413 FPMIAAAWLASKIEP
+413 FPMIAAAWLASKVEP

-448 FIVSAII
+448 FIVSAVV
-455 IVIVGPIITLLSSY
+455 IVLVGPIITLLSSY
-469 LASGIVALLKFSP
+469 LANGIVALLKFSP
-482 AISGLII
+482 AISGLLI

-514 STGHSALNAI
+514 TTGHSALNAI
-524 VSATMIAQGAAAMA
+524 VSATMVAQGAAAMA
-538 VFFKTKKNIDMK
+538 VFVKTKKNIDMK
-550 QIAGAATLSAFAGV
+550 QIAGAATLSAFSGV

-572 NLKYGRIFWTANIG
+572 NLKYGRVFWTANIG

-613 FINPKGIDAS
+613 FINPKGIDGS

-664 SREPAQAN
+664 SREPAATN

>member
-1 MLRVC
+1 
-6 NRLLIFLEVL
+6 
-16 SMKGTVK
+16 MKGIK
-23 MLAPVAGRAVEIT
+23 MLAPVSGQAVEMS

-51 YGVFPTSHEIV
+51 YGIIPDDQTIV

-73 STKHAIGFSTADGL
+73 STKHAIGLSTDDGF
-87 EVLVHMGVDTVELNG
+87 EVLVHMGVDTVELKG
-102 TPFELFVKEG
+102 APFELFVKEG
-112 DSVKAGQKIAT
+112 DNVKAGDTIAT
-123 MDTEAVKKASK
+123 MDIDAVKKAGK

-143 NTAKTVKEIH
+143 NTAKMVKEIH
-153 VNSGD
+153 VTKGN
-158 VKAGQEVAQVE
+158 VKAGATVAEVE
-169 PMAPGEATAR
+169 PMAPGEAVAK
-179 PSGKVD
+179 PKGKVD
-185 YDQLGKDIVKN
+185 YNQLGKDIVKN
-196 VGGVSNVENVIHCI
+196 VGGSANVENVIHCI

-220 NKANDDAIKNMNGVL
+220 NKANDDVIKNMHGVL

-247 IGPAVNDVYD
+247 IGPAVEDVYD
-257 AVVKALGPSFGG
+257 AVVKALGPGFGDD
-269 SSEAKMPKA
+269 SAAPKHE
-278 KAPKGVWPKTKFYFS
+278 KVEAPKGVWPKTKFYFS

-301 SMMPVIGLLAASGI
+301 SMMPIIGLLAASGI
-315 LKGLLALIVSANWLS
+315 LKGLLALIVSAKWLS
-330 AKSST
+330 ATSST

-358 AKRLGANQIIMGVV
+358 AKRLGANQIIMGVI

-378 PTLVQVASK
+378 PTLVQVATK
-387 TASTSMNINGD
+387 TSTTTMNINAT
-398 FFGIPIHVANYTYSI
+398 FFGIPIHIANYTYSI
-413 FPMIAAAWLASKIEP
+413 FPMIAAAWIAAKIEP

-448 FIVSAII
+448 FIVSAVI

-469 LASGIVALLKFSP
+469 LAAGIVGLLKISP

-489 GGFYQCLVIF
+489 GGLYQCLVIF

-514 STGHSALNAI
+514 TTGHSALNAI
-524 VSATMIAQGAAAMA
+524 VSTTMVAQGAAAMA
-538 VFFKTKKNIDMK
+538 VFIKTKNHIDMK

-623 FTGYLIASAATIVVS
+623 FTGYLIASAATIVVA
-638 FVCTYLFGFKEEDL
+638 FTCTYLFGFKEEDL
-652 ESSHAVEKVRLG
+652 DESHEVEKVRLG
-664 SREPAQAN
+664 SREPAAN

>member
-1 MLRVC
+1 MGL
-6 NRLLIFLEVL
+6 FGFGKKKTTDVL
-16 SMKGTVK
+16 SS
-23 MLAPVAGRAVEIT
+23 PVIGKVQALENVA
-36 EVHDPMFSEKAMGEG
+36 DPVFAQKVMGEG
-51 YGVFPTSHEIV
+51 FGIVPEDEKVYSPITATVTSVF
-62 APVSGKVMLVA
+62 K
-73 STKHAIGFSTADGL
+73 TKHAIGFSTADGL

-112 DSVKAGQKIAT
+112 DSVKAGQKIAL
-123 MDTEAVKKASK
+123 MDTEAIKKAGK

-153 VNSGD
+153 VNAGV

-179 PSGKVD
+179 PSGKVN

-220 NKANDDAIKNMNGVL
+220 NKANDDVIKNMNGVL

-247 IGPAVNDVYD
+247 IGPAVNDVFD
-257 AVVKALGPSFGG
+257 AVVKALGPGFGG
-269 SSEAKMPKA
+269 DTQAQAPKA

-358 AKRLGANQIIMGVV
+358 AKRLGADQIIMGVV

-387 TASTSMNINGD
+387 TTSTAMNVNGD
-398 FFGIPIHVANYTYSI
+398 FFGIPIHIANYTYSI
-413 FPMIAAAWLASKIEP
+413 FPMIAAAWIASKIEP

-448 FIVSAII
+448 FIVSAVI
-455 IVIVGPIITLLSSY
+455 IVVVGPIITLLSSY

-514 STGHSALNAI
+514 TTGHSALNAI
-524 VSATMIAQGAAAMA
+524 VSATMVAQGAAAMA
-538 VFFKTKKNIDMK
+538 VFVKTKKNIDMK

>member
-1 MLRVC
+1 
-6 NRLLIFLEVL
+6 
-16 SMKGTVK
+16 MKSTVK
-23 MLAPVAGRAVEIT
+23 MLAPVNGQAVPIA
-36 EVHDPMFSEKAMGEG
+36 EVHDPMFSEKDMGDG
-51 YGVFPTSHEIV
+51 FGVIPTGNEILS
-62 APVSGKVMLVA
+62 PVSGKVMLVA
-73 STKHAIGFSTADGL
+73 STKHAIGFSTDDGL

-102 TPFELFVKEG
+102 APFELFVKEG
-112 DSVKAGQKIAT
+112 DTVTAGQKIAT
-123 MDTEAVKKASK
+123 MDIDAVKKAGK

-143 NTAKTVKEIH
+143 NTNKMVKD
-153 VNSGD
+153 VNVTKGD
-158 VKAGQEVAQVE
+158 VKAGDNVTEVSL
-169 PMAPGEATAR
+169 MAPGESTAK

-185 YDQLGKDIVKN
+185 YEQLGKDIVKN

-220 NKANDDAIKNMNGVL
+220 NKANDDTIKAMKGVL

-247 IGPAVNDVYD
+247 IGPAVEDVYD
-257 AVVKALGPSFGG
+257 AVVKALGPGFGG
-269 SSEAKMPKA
+269 DSEVKKE
-278 KAPKGVWPKTKFYFS
+278 KVEAPKGVWPKTKFYFS

-301 SMMPVIGLLAASGI
+301 SMMPIIGLLAASGI
-315 LKGLLALIVSANWLS
+315 LKGLLALIVSAKWLS
-330 AKSST
+330 ATSST
-335 YMIINAMGDSVFYF
+335 YMIISAMGDSVFYF

-358 AKRLGANQIIMGVV
+358 AKRLGANQIIMGVI

-378 PTLVQVASK
+378 PTLVQVATK
-387 TASTSMNINGD
+387 TSSTAMNFNSN
-398 FFGIPIHVANYTYSI
+398 FFGIPIHIANYTYSI
-413 FPMIAAAWLASKIEP
+413 FPMIAAAWIASKIEP

-455 IVIVGPIITLLSSY
+455 IVIVGPVITLLSSY
-469 LASGIVALLKFSP
+469 LANGIVALLKFSP
-482 AISGLII
+482 AISGLLI

-514 STGHSALNAI
+514 TTGHSALNAI
-524 VSATMIAQGAAAMA
+524 VSATMVAQGAAAMA
-538 VFFKTKKNIDMK
+538 VFVKTKKNIDMK

-586 SAVGGLLTGLL
+586 SAVGGLITGLM

-613 FINPKGIDAS
+613 FINPKGIDSS
-623 FTGYLIASAATIVVS
+623 FTGYLIASVATIVVS

>member
-1 MLRVC
+1 
-6 NRLLIFLEVL
+6 
-16 SMKGTVK
+16 MKGIK
-23 MLAPVAGRAVEIT
+23 MLAPVSGQAVEMS

-51 YGVFPTSHEIV
+51 FGVIPDDQTIV

-73 STKHAIGFSTADGL
+73 STKHAVGLVTDDGF

-112 DSVKAGQKIAT
+112 DKVNAGDTIAT
-123 MDTEAVKKASK
+123 MDIDAVKKAGK

-143 NTAKTVKEIH
+143 NTAKMVKEIH
-153 VNSGD
+153 VTKGN
-158 VKAGQEVAQVE
+158 VQAGATVAEVE
-169 PMAPGEATAR
+169 PMAPGEAVAK
-179 PSGKVD
+179 PKGKVD
-185 YDQLGKDIVKN
+185 YNQLGQDIVKN
-196 VGGVSNVENVIHCI
+196 VGGAANVENVIHCI

-220 NKANDDAIKNMNGVL
+220 NKANDDVIKNMHGVL

-247 IGPAVNDVYD
+247 IGPAVEDVYD
-257 AVVKALGPSFGG
+257 AVVKALGPGFG
-269 SSEAKMPKA
+269 SDSDAPKQEKVA
-278 KAPKGVWPKTKFYFS
+278 APKGVWPKTKFYFS

-301 SMMPVIGLLAASGI
+301 SMMPIIGLLAASGI
-315 LKGLLALIVSANWLS
+315 LKGLLALIVSAKWLS
-330 AKSST
+330 ATSST

-358 AKRLGANQIIMGVV
+358 AKRLGANQIIMGVI

-378 PTLVQVASK
+378 PTLVQVATK
-387 TASTSMNINGD
+387 TSSTAMNINSS
-398 FFGIPIHVANYTYSI
+398 FFGIPIHIANYTYSI
-413 FPMIAAAWLASKIEP
+413 FPMIAAAWIAAKIEP

-455 IVIVGPIITLLSSY
+455 IVVVGPVITLLSSY
-469 LASGIVALLKFSP
+469 LAAGIVGLLKISP
-482 AISGLII
+482 AISGLVI
-489 GGFYQCLVIF
+489 GGLYQCLVIF

-514 STGHSALNAI
+514 TTGHSALNAI
-524 VSATMIAQGAAAMA
+524 VSATMVAQGAAAMA
-538 VFFKTKKNIDMK
+538 VFVKTKKNIDMK

-586 SAVGGLLTGLL
+586 SAVGGLITGLL

-613 FINPKGIDAS
+613 FINPKGIDGS
-623 FTGYLIASAATIVVS
+623 FTGYLIASAATIVVA
-638 FVCTYLFGFKEEDL
+638 FTCTYLFGFKEEDL

>member
-1 MLRVC
+1 
-6 NRLLIFLEVL
+6 
-16 SMKGTVK
+16 MKGIK
-23 MLAPVAGRAVEIT
+23 MLAPVSGQAVEMS

-51 YGVFPTSHEIV
+51 FGVIPDDQTIV

-73 STKHAIGFSTADGL
+73 STKHAIGLVTDDGF

-112 DSVKAGQKIAT
+112 DKVNAGDTIAT
-123 MDTEAVKKASK
+123 MDIDAVKKAGK

-143 NTAKTVKEIH
+143 NTAKMVKEIH
-153 VNSGD
+153 VTKGN
-158 VKAGQEVAQVE
+158 VQAGATVAEVE
-169 PMAPGEATAR
+169 PMAPGEAVAK
-179 PSGKVD
+179 PKGKVD
-185 YDQLGKDIVKN
+185 YNQLGQDIVKN
-196 VGGVSNVENVIHCI
+196 VGGAANVENVIHCI

-220 NKANDDAIKNMNGVL
+220 NKANDDVIKNMHGVL

-247 IGPAVNDVYD
+247 IGPAVEDVYD
-257 AVVKALGPSFGG
+257 AVVKALGPGFG
-269 SSEAKMPKA
+269 SDSDAPKQEKVA
-278 KAPKGVWPKTKFYFS
+278 APKGVWPKTKFYFS

-301 SMMPVIGLLAASGI
+301 SMMPIIGLLAASGI
-315 LKGLLALIVSANWLS
+315 LKGLLALIVSAKWLS
-330 AKSST
+330 ATSST

-358 AKRLGANQIIMGVV
+358 AKRLGANQIIMGVI

-378 PTLVQVASK
+378 PTLVQVATK
-387 TASTSMNINGD
+387 TSSTAMNINSS
-398 FFGIPIHVANYTYSI
+398 FFGIPIHIANYTYSI
-413 FPMIAAAWLASKIEP
+413 FPMIAAAWIAAKIEP

-448 FIVSAII
+448 FIVSAVI
-455 IVIVGPIITLLSSY
+455 IVVVGPVITLLSSY
-469 LASGIVALLKFSP
+469 LAAGIVALLKISP

-489 GGFYQCLVIF
+489 GGLYQCLVIF

-514 STGHSALNAI
+514 TTGHSALNAI
-524 VSATMIAQGAAAMA
+524 VSATMVAQGAAAMA
-538 VFFKTKKNIDMK
+538 VFIKTKKNIDMK

-586 SAVGGLLTGLL
+586 SAVGGLITGLL

-613 FINPKGIDAS
+613 FINPKGIDGS
-623 FTGYLIASAATIVVS
+623 FTGYLIASAATIVVA
-638 FVCTYLFGFKEEDL
+638 FTCTYLFGFKEEDL

-664 SREPAQAN
+664 SREPAAN